1 MNTDLLI
8 LILIVAVLLA
18 AGSAWPLLRR
28 RRRRMLMRR
37 PVPQEWIDILNANL
51 PVYRAVPAALKPT
64 LHALTHVLLAEKH
77 FEGCGGLTLT
87 HEMRLTIAA
96 TAAMLLL
103 NGRGRFFPRC
113 QSILV
118 YPDAYVAP
126 NHVAAAGGFVIEEED
141 ERLGESWR
149 SGAVVISW
157 DSLLAEAEDLRWGS
171 LVLHEFAHQL
181 DQECGE
187 AEGIPL
193 LEPAQA
199 KRWQEVFGREYRRL
213 VRKVE
218 RNRDDEVLDE
228 YGATDPAEFFAVATE
243 TFFTQPRQLKQ
254 VHGEL
259 YRELARF
266 YRVDPAA
273 WDWGR
278 QK

>member
-8 LILIVAVLLA
+8 LILVVASLLA
-18 AGSAWPLLRR
+18 AGAAWPLLRR
-28 RRRRMLMRR
+28 RRRHVLMRQ
-37 PVPQEWIDILNANL
+37 PFPPEWVDILNANL
-51 PVYRAVPAALKPT
+51 PVYRAMPSRLKAT
-64 LHALTHVLLAEKH
+64 LHGLTHVLLAEKN

-96 TAAMLLL
+96 QAAMLLL

-118 YPDAYVAP
+118 YPDAYTAP
-126 NHVAAAGGFVIEEED
+126 SHVPAAGGFVIEEEED
-141 ERLGESWR
+141 RLGESWR
-149 SGAVVISW
+149 SGAVVVSW
-157 DSLLAEAEDLRWGS
+157 DSLLAESRDRRWGS

-187 AEGIPL
+187 AEGIPA
-193 LEPAQA
+193 LEPEQA
-199 KRWQEVFGREYRRL
+199 RRWQEVFGREYRRL

-218 RNRDDEVLDE
+218 QDRDDAVLDE

-243 TFFTQPRQLKQ
+243 TFFTQPQQLKR
-254 VHGEL
+254 VHDEL

-273 WDWGR
+273 WDW